1 MRTATLPAV
10 RVSPDTRSLIE
21 SVLREGETLSTFI
34 EETVKKHAAWRKEDE
49 AFHARA
55 ALASKRLT
63 EGGKFF
69 TPEESI
75 ARLRA
80 QVQRAREKQ
89 AVKQP
94 TTVTRKTSAKT
105 PVASKPRRVQRVAA

>member
-49 AFHARA
+49 VFHARA
-55 ALASKRLT
+55 ALASKRLA
-63 EGGKFF
+63 EGGQFF

-89 AVKQP
+89 ALKQP
-94 TTVTRKTSAKT
+94 ADKAPKTTTAPPTAVKTRSA
-105 PVASKPRRVQRVAA
+105 QRLAA

>member
-10 RVSPDTRSLIE
+10 RVSPDTRALIE
-21 SVLREGETLSTFI
+21 SVLKEGESLSTFI
-34 EETVKKHAAWRKEDE
+34 EETVRKHAAWRKEDE

-55 ALASKRLT
+55 ALASKRLA

-69 TPEESI
+69 TVEESI

-80 QVQRAREKQ
+80 QVQRASDKLATEPSTK
-89 AVKQP
+89 AA
-94 TTVTRKTSAKT
+94 RKTAVTKT
-105 PVASKPRRVQRVAA
+105 VDAKPRRTQRAAA

>member
-10 RVSPDTRSLIE
+10 RVSPDTRALIE
-21 SVLREGETLSTFI
+21 SVLKEGESLSTFI

-55 ALASKRLT
+55 ALASKRLA

-69 TPEESI
+69 TPAESI
-75 ARLRA
+75 ARLQA

-89 AVKQP
+89 AVKP
-94 TTVTRKTSAKT
+94 PKAVAHENSAKT
-105 PVASKPRRVQRVAA
+105 PVARKPRRVKSTVA

>member
-21 SVLREGETLSTFI
+21 SVLKEGETLSTFI

-49 AFHARA
+49 FFHARA
-55 ALASKRLT
+55 ALASKRLA

-69 TPEESI
+69 TAEESI

-80 QVQRAREKQ
+80 QVRRAREKQ
-89 AVKQP
+89 ATKQP
-94 TTVTRKTSAKT
+94 AAARKTTTVVPSTTKTRRS
-105 PVASKPRRVQRVAA
+105 QRVAA

>member
-55 ALASKRLT
+55 ALASKRLA
-63 EGGKFF
+63 EGGKFL

-75 ARLRA
+75 TRLRA

-89 AVKQP
+89 ALKQP
-94 TTVTRKTSAKT
+94 AAATRKTTSA
-105 PVASKPRRVQRVAA
+105 PPAPNKPRRAQRVAA

>member
-21 SVLREGETLSTFI
+21 SVLKEGETLSTFI
-34 EETVKKHAAWRKEDE
+34 EETVKKHAAWRKED
-49 AFHARA
+49 ALFHARA
-55 ALASKRLT
+55 ALASKRLA

-80 QVQRAREKQ
+80 QVQRGREKQ

-94 TTVTRKTSAKT
+94 SAAARKTTMSA
-105 PVASKPRRVQRVAA
+105 PVAAKPRRAQRVAA

>member
-10 RVSPDTRSLIE
+10 RVSPDTRALIE
-21 SVLREGETLSTFI
+21 SVLKEGESLSTFI

-55 ALASKRLT
+55 ALASKRLA

-69 TPEESI
+69 TAEESI

-80 QVQRAREKQ
+80 QVQRAHDKLPAE
-89 AVKQP
+89 P
-94 TTVTRKTSAKT
+94 STSATGKT
-105 PVASKPRRVQRVAA
+105 RAIKTVSTKPRRTQRAAA

>member
-55 ALASKRLT
+55 ALASKRLA

-80 QVQRAREKQ
+80 QVRRAREKQ
-89 AVKQP
+89 ASKQP
-94 TTVTRKTSAKT
+94 ADTAPKTTAAPPTA
-105 PVASKPRRVQRVAA
+105 AKPRRAQRVAA